1 MINTEITQFQQS
13 IVPLINVSP
22 LPIEVKRLVVS
33 EILTNI
39 ADTRNQVIQ
48 QEKQQMQDE
57 NKEKTEENQ
66 PCE

>member
-1 MINTEITQFQQS
+1 MINTEIVQFQQS
-13 IVPLINVSP
+13 LVAIINISQ

-48 QEKQQMQDE
+48 QEKQQMQDK
-57 NKEKTEENQ
+57 NKEETEEK
-66 PCE
+66 

>member
-1 MINTEITQFQQS
+1 MINTEIVQFQQS
-13 IVPLINVSP
+13 LVAIINLSQ

-57 NKEKTEENQ
+57 NKKETEDAQ